1 MKSTR
6 RSHNTTILV
15 TGATGFTG
23 RRTVPMLMARG
34 FKVRCLV
41 RPQSDVRPLER
52 LGVELVDGDLAEPAS
67 LPRAFAGV
75 TGLVSIAPL
84 DTGYA
89 DALVDA
95 AVAHGIGR
103 AVFVSSTQIFTP
115 LNAEALATRLT
126 AERRIADSGLWYTIL
141 RPTMIYG
148 AAGDRNISRLIRY
161 LKRWPVLVIPGPGTY
176 LVQPI
181 HVDDVARAIVDA
193 YQEPEAV
200 GNGYNIAGR
209 EPLSFNRLVDT
220 IATNLEKKIL
230 KVHLPSGWL
239 IAVLQ
244 KAEAAGLP
252 FFLRAEQL
260 QRLNVDKAFA
270 YDAAA
275 RDFGFTALPFEE
287 GVRREIAA
295 LGLGAVTK

>member
-1 MKSTR
+1 LTA
-6 RSHNTTILV
+6 TILV

-23 RRTVPMLMARG
+23 HRTVPLLVAQG

-41 RPQSDVRPLER
+41 RPRSDARLLES
-52 LGVELVDGDLAEPAS
+52 LGVELVRGDLAAPES
-67 LPRAFAGV
+67 LPAAFAGV

-89 DALVDA
+89 DALVAA
-95 AVAHGIGR
+95 AVAHGIER
-103 AVFVSSTQIFTP
+103 AVFVGSTQIFTR
-115 LNAEALATRLT
+115 LNAEALAVRLA
-126 AERRIADSGLWYTIL
+126 AERRIAGSGLWYTIL

-148 AAGDRNISRLIRY
+148 AAQDRNISRLIRY
-161 LKRWPVLVIPGPGTY
+161 IKRWPLLFVPGPGTY

-193 YQEPEAV
+193 YRQPRAV
-200 GNGYNIAGR
+200 GHSYNIAGR
-209 EPLSFNRLVDT
+209 EPLAFNRLVDI
-220 IATNLEKKIL
+220 IAGLLGRKIL
-230 KVHLPSGWL
+230 KVHLPSDL
-239 IAVLQ
+239 LVAVLQ
-244 KAEAAGLP
+244 KSEAAGLP

-260 QRLNVDKAFA
+260 QRLNADKAFA

-295 LGLGAVTK
+295 LGLG

>member
-1 MKSTR
+1 MSTMKSTR

-41 RPQSDVRPLER
+41 RPQSDVRQLEA
-52 LGVELVDGDLAEPAS
+52 LGVERVRGDLAVPET

-115 LNAEALATRLT
+115 LNAEVLATRLA

-161 LKRWPVLVIPGPGTY
+161 LKRWPVLFIPGPGTC

-193 YQEPEAV
+193 YQEPKAV

-209 EPLSFNRLVDT
+209 EPMAFNRLVDI
-220 IATNLEKKIL
+220 IAGRLGRKIL

-239 IAVLQ
+239 IAALQ
-244 KAEAAGLP
+244 KAEAAALP

-295 LGLGAVTK
+295 LGLG

>member
-1 MKSTR
+1 L
-6 RSHNTTILV
+6 NTTLLV

-23 RRTVPMLMARG
+23 RRTVPMLAARD

-41 RPQSDVRPLER
+41 RPSSDVRQLEA
-52 LGVELVDGDLAEPAS
+52 LGVELVRGDLAVPET

-84 DTGYA
+84 NTGYA

-115 LNAEALATRLT
+115 LNAEALATRLA
-126 AERRIADSGLWYTIL
+126 AERRIADSGLCYTIL

-161 LKRWPVLVIPGPGTY
+161 LKRWPVLFIPGPGTC

-181 HVDDVARAIVDA
+181 HVNDVARAIVDA
-193 YQEPEAV
+193 YQEPKAV
-200 GNGYNIAGR
+200 GRSYNIACR
-209 EPLSFNRLVDT
+209 EPLAFNRLVDI
-220 IATNLEKKIL
+220 IAGLLGRKIL

-239 IAVLQ
+239 IAALQ

-295 LGLGAVTK
+295 LGLG